1 MLAGPVSSQQAP
13 AAASRWTQL
22 RALLAKKQDERSAPA
37 PAPAAT
43 QPASSDG
50 GGTVP
55 ALAWSSE
62 VQQSLLGVHPWQADA
77 VTEPVPP
84 GRGEDGWVSAAAL
97 AAPGLFLP
105 LETPPCSLGVYLNFV
120 GAYRSRN
127 QVSVFV

>member
-1 MLAGPVSSQQAP
+1 
-13 AAASRWTQL
+13 
-22 RALLAKKQDERSAPA
+22 
-37 PAPAAT
+37 
-43 QPASSDG
+43 
-50 GGTVP
+50 
-55 ALAWSSE
+55 
-62 VQQSLLGVHPWQADA
+62 